1 MFVYM
6 LVLESIAN
14 DIYKKN
20 LSLDFAQETTK
31 DKGKGWSQNT
41 CSKSLSKCL
50 INILITYKTYFQPKS
65 TNNRKLSQ
73 CC

>member
-6 LVLESIAN
+6 IALESIAN

-31 DKGKGWSQNT
+31 D
-41 CSKSLSKCL
+41 
-50 INILITYKTYFQPKS
+50 
-65 TNNRKLSQ
+65 
-73 CC
+73 